1 MSETNTI
8 EATSEAIIPAPV
20 AEINVRDITT
30 PTETTPITPATPV
43 APVAATTTAA
53 LIGADGKLGEN
64 WFLGLGDEF
73 SAHAKDLSKHK
84 DIRSIITELQYNRK
98 NGVEYPSG
106 NSTEATVSRWK
117 SVAGVPE
124 TAEGYNLAAPEGSE
138 ADSELISIV
147 SAAALKSH
155 APPQIVEAIAAA
167 YNEVMVKRSEENR
180 KEAEKQFAEA
190 QDSLVKSWGSDFEN
204 NASTA
209 RYMTKKLAESAGI
222 TDTQQLDAMLAL
234 PDFSRLMVQIAKNN
248 REDSI
253 THPTGYGDLR
263 SPADRIEAI
272 RSGKDPVW
280 GEKWKSGDVDAYNFV
295 AKLRQEALE

>member
-8 EATSEAIIPAPV
+8 EATPEATIPAPA

-30 PTETTPITPATPV
+30 PAETTSPAETTPITPISTPG
-43 APVAATTTAA
+43 P
-53 LIGADGKLGEN
+53 LGADGKLGEN
-64 WFLGLGDEF
+64 WFLSLGDEF

-106 NSTEATVSRWK
+106 NSTEASVSRWK
-117 SVAGVPE
+117 SVAGVPD

-138 ADSELISIV
+138 ADAELISIV

-155 APPQIVEAIAAA
+155 APPQIVQAIAAA
-167 YNEVMVKRSEENR
+167 YNEVIAKRSEENR

-248 REDSI
+248 REDSV

-280 GEKWKSGDVDAYNFV
+280 GAKWKAGDLDAYNFV